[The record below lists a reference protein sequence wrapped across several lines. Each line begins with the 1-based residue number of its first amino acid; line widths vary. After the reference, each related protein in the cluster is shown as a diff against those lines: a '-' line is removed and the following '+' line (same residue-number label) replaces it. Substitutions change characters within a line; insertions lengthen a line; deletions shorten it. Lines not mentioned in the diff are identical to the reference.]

1 MLHQLRERGGPHRPQ
16 RQHTPGNLE
25 AGNRAQVGSQAEEA
39 AHKGGTDREA
49 QEGKGTKPYQS
60 QQTAGRGCHKP
71 NTSKTKQ
78 QMPTS
83 PKRGKAKQ
91 DRGQRKQKEALK
103 GSSQGKE
110 PVKAAAPQLR
120 NISLSIPNPPTTL
133 PVPLRYH

>member
-60 QQTAGRGCHKP
+60 QQTAGRGCHRP

-78 QMPTS
+78 QMPTR

-91 DRGQRKQKEALK
+91 DRGQRKHSKVQVRAKNQSK
-103 GSSQGKE
+103 
-110 PVKAAAPQLR
+110 PQHH
-120 NISLSIPNPPTTL
+120 N
-133 PVPLRYH
+133 